1 MASCTDDLSCW
12 WSRDPRPGNVRH
24 NGPMTTLAAP
34 IKTWLITGIPGS
46 GKTTA
51 AAALAGRFKRGA
63 HISGDQI
70 QNLIVSGNLPPTPFG
85 NDESDRQI
93 DLCVRNQC
101 LLATSFRAEGLA
113 VVIDYVIASAA
124 RLTSY
129 LELLPDEPVGLVVLA
144 PSIAVARARDR
155 ERPDK
160 HVLSAWAHLHDH
172 LTQEL
177 GDRGLWLDT
186 SNLTVPATVNAI
198 LARQHEALRGT
209 YADSAAAEAAGPE

>member
-1 MASCTDDLSCW
+1 
-12 WSRDPRPGNVRH
+12 
-24 NGPMTTLAAP
+24 MTTAAAINGL

-46 GKTTA
+46 GKTTT
-51 AAALAGRFKRGA
+51 AAALASRFTRGA
-63 HISGDQI
+63 HISGDQL
-70 QNLIVSGNLPPTPFG
+70 QSLIVSGNAPPNPFG
-85 NDESDRQI
+85 DAESDRQI

-101 LLATSFRAEGLA
+101 LLANSFRAEGFA

-124 RLTSY
+124 RLSNY

-160 HVLSAWAHLHDH
+160 HVLAAWAHLHDQ
-172 LTQEL
+172 LDQEL

-186 SNLTVPATVNAI
+186 SNMRVAVAVNAI
-198 LARQHEALRGT
+198 LARQREALRGT
-209 YADSAAAEAAGPE
+209 YADARSSIDAVEPE

>member
-1 MASCTDDLSCW
+1 MVNHRPAA
-12 WSRDPRPGNVRH
+12 DPH
-24 NGPMTTLAAP
+24 NGPVTTPTATSTT
-34 IKTWLITGIPGS
+34 IRTWLITGIPGA

-51 AAALAGRFKRGA
+51 GAALAGRFTRGA

-70 QNLIVSGNLPPTPFG
+70 QNLIVTGNVPPNPFG
-85 NDESDRQI
+85 DQESDRQI

-101 LLATSFRAEGLA
+101 LLATSFRAEGFA

-124 RLTSY
+124 RLRTY

-160 HVLSAWAHLHDH
+160 HVLSAWAHLHDQ
-172 LTQEL
+172 LAQEL
-177 GDRGLWLDT
+177 GDHGLWLDT
-186 SNLTVPATVNAI
+186 SNLTVAATVNAI
-198 LARQHEALRGT
+198 LARQREALRGT
-209 YADSAAAEAAGPE
+209 DTAAAADQVRLTTPD

>member
-1 MASCTDDLSCW
+1 L
-12 WSRDPRPGNVRH
+12 
-24 NGPMTTLAAP
+24 NGPQNGPVTTSTGTDGL
-34 IKTWLITGIPGS
+34 IKTWLLTGIPGS
-46 GKTTA
+46 GKTTT
-51 AAALAGRFKRGA
+51 AAALAGRFSRGA

-70 QNLIVSGNLPPTPFG
+70 QNLIVSGNAPPNPFG
-85 NDESDRQI
+85 DAESDRQI

-101 LLATSFRAEGLA
+101 LLARSFRAHGFA

-144 PSIAVARARDR
+144 PSIGVSRARDR

-160 HVLSAWAHLHDH
+160 HVLTAWAHLHDQ
-172 LTQEL
+172 LAQEL

-186 SNLTVPATVNAI
+186 STMTVAATVDAI
-198 LARQHEALRGT
+198 LARQREALRGM
-209 YADSAAAEAAGPE
+209 YALTTPG

>member
-1 MASCTDDLSCW
+1 
-12 WSRDPRPGNVRH
+12 V
-24 NGPMTTLAAP
+24 TTAAAISGL

-46 GKTTA
+46 GKTTT
-51 AAALAGRFKRGA
+51 AAALASRFTRGA
-63 HISGDQI
+63 HISGDQVE
-70 QNLIVSGNLPPTPFG
+70 NLIVSGNAPPNPFG
-85 NDESDRQI
+85 DAESDRQI

-101 LLATSFRAEGLA
+101 LLANSFRAEGFA

-124 RLTSY
+124 RLSNY

-160 HVLSAWAHLHDH
+160 HVLAAWAHVHDH
-172 LTQEL
+172 LGQAL

-186 SNLTVPATVNAI
+186 SNMTVAATVNAV

-209 YADSAAAEAAGPE
+209 YGDAPTAFDAAEPE

>member
-1 MASCTDDLSCW
+1 
-12 WSRDPRPGNVRH
+12 
-24 NGPMTTLAAP
+24 MTTPAASRHP
-34 IKTWLITGIPGS
+34 KMSGVIQTWLVTGIPGA

-51 AAALAGRFKRGA
+51 AGALAGRFSRGA

-85 NDESDRQI
+85 SDESDRQI

-101 LLATSFRAEGLA
+101 LLATSFRDEGFA

-124 RLTSY
+124 RLATY

-172 LTQEL
+172 LAQEL

-198 LARQHEALRGT
+198 LARQNEALRGT
-209 YADSAAAEAAGPE
+209 YADSAAAADAAEPE

>member
-1 MASCTDDLSCW
+1 
-12 WSRDPRPGNVRH
+12 
-24 NGPMTTLAAP
+24 MTTPAAP

-51 AAALAGRFKRGA
+51 AAALAGRFTRGA

-70 QNLIVSGNLPPTPFG
+70 ENLIVSGNAPPNPFG
-85 NDESDRQI
+85 DAESDQQI

-101 LLATSFRAEGLA
+101 LLATSFRAEGFA
-113 VVIDYVIASAA
+113 VVIDYVIASEA
-124 RLTSY
+124 RLATY
-129 LELLPDEPVGLVVLA
+129 LERLPDEPVGLVVLA

-160 HVLSAWAHLHDH
+160 HVLSAWAHVHDQ
-172 LTQEL
+172 LGQAL

-186 SNLTVPATVNAI
+186 SNMTVAATVNTI

-209 YADSAAAEAAGPE
+209 YADTAAAVDAAQPE

>member
-1 MASCTDDLSCW
+1 MTAPAAM
-12 WSRDPRPGNVRH
+12 SR
-24 NGPMTTLAAP
+24 L

-46 GKTTA
+46 GKTTT
-51 AAALAGRFKRGA
+51 AAALAGRFPRGA

-70 QNLIVSGNLPPTPFG
+70 QNLIVSGNAPPNPFG
-85 NDESDRQI
+85 DGESDRQI

-101 LLATSFRAEGLA
+101 LLASSFRAEGFA
-113 VVIDYVIASAA
+113 VVIDYVIASEA
-124 RLTSY
+124 RLTTY

-144 PSIAVARARDR
+144 PSTAVARARDR

-160 HVLSAWAHLHDH
+160 YVLSAWAHVHDQ
-172 LTQEL
+172 LDQAL

-186 SNLTVPATVNAI
+186 SNMTVAATVNAI

-209 YADSAAAEAAGPE
+209 YADYSAAVDAAEPE

>member
-1 MASCTDDLSCW
+1 MH
-12 WSRDPRPGNVRH
+12 PRPRNVRH
-24 NGPMTTLAAP
+24 NGPVTAPAAMSRS

-46 GKTTA
+46 GKTTT
-51 AAALAGRFKRGA
+51 AAALAGRFPRGA

-70 QNLIVSGNLPPTPFG
+70 QNLIVSGNAPPNPFG
-85 NDESDRQI
+85 DGESDRQI

-101 LLATSFRAEGLA
+101 LLASSFRAEGFG
-113 VVIDYVIASAA
+113 VVIDYVIASEA
-124 RLTSY
+124 RLMNY

-144 PSIAVARARDR
+144 PSTAVARARDR

-160 HVLSAWAHLHDH
+160 YVLSAWAHVHDQ
-172 LTQEL
+172 LDQAL

-186 SNLTVPATVNAI
+186 SNMTVAATVNAI

-209 YADSAAAEAAGPE
+209 YADYSAAVDAAEPE

>member
-1 MASCTDDLSCW
+1 
-12 WSRDPRPGNVRH
+12 
-24 NGPMTTLAAP
+24 MTTPAASRHP
-34 IKTWLITGIPGS
+34 KMSGVIQTWLVTGIPGA

-51 AAALAGRFKRGA
+51 AGALAGRFSRGA

-85 NDESDRQI
+85 SDESDRQI

-101 LLATSFRAEGLA
+101 LLATSFRDEGFA

-124 RLTSY
+124 RLTTY

-160 HVLSAWAHLHDH
+160 HVLSAWAHLHDQ
-172 LTQEL
+172 LAEEL

-198 LARQHEALRGT
+198 LARQNEALRGT
-209 YADSAAAEAAGPE
+209 YADSAAADAADAGEPE